1 MVLAFAMITVLGNGG
16 ARRTPR
22 NLPATYGFHR
32 RSQAGRESA
41 ELPMSD
47 SLALM
52 KKLQLRAGM
61 RLWLIDV
68 PRPIAEALSA
78 GAEVELVG
86 PHDAFDGAIAFCR
99 NPAEVAS
106 FAAQIL
112 PGLPEDGLLWL
123 AYRKGAAAQES
134 GLS

>member
-1 MVLAFAMITVLGNGG
+1 
-16 ARRTPR
+16 
-22 NLPATYGFHR
+22 
-32 RSQAGRESA
+32 
-41 ELPMSD
+41 MSD

-134 GLS
+134 GLSRDAGWQALVDAGFTTVRSIAFDDEWTGLRFRREALVRRG